1 MSKNKENNQNVMR
14 VDKWLWCAR
23 FFKSR
28 SLAAAALKGGKIKLA
43 GMTVK
48 PKRHIQIGENLELYL
63 KPYRYVITVKALA
76 KSRGSATDAALLYIE
91 SGESVANRQA
101 LAIQLKSAMKSQ
113 APAKE
118 RPDKRVRRRII
129 RFTRQS
135 D

>member
-1 MSKNKENNQNVMR
+1 M
-14 VDKWLWCAR
+14 DKWLWCAR

-63 KPYRYVITVKALA
+63 KPYRYEITVKALA

-118 RPDKRVRRRII
+118 RPDKRARRRII

>member
-1 MSKNKENNQNVMR
+1 M
-14 VDKWLWCAR
+14 DKWLWCAR

-48 PKRHIQIGENLELYL
+48 PNRHIQIGENLELYL
-63 KPYRYVITVKALA
+63 KPYRYEIRVKALA

-101 LAIQLKSAMKSQ
+101 LALQLKSIMKSQ
-113 APAKE
+113 PSAKG
-118 RPDKRVRRRII
+118 RPDKRARRRLI

-135 D
+135 E